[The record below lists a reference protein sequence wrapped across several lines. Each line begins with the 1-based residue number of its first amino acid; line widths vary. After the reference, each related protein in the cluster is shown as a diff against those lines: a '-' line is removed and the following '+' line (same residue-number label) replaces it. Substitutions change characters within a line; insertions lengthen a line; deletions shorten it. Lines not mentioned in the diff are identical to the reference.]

1 MVNQAKCK
9 LSFTS
14 SVSLI
19 VLSCCYLGFPTL
31 IARRISPFLP
41 LWACRLVSGV
51 VCSPFKC
58 CSDPI
63 SLPSGGGLKLFRGIL
78 CCFWQA
84 LLFSHPLKSHTVPIL
99 SGLSPISPTS
109 LETLCPN
116 LTKGQCPGGR
126 VHPGTPAATPPA
138 FWHLHQQTP
147 PRRQHPSWGN
157 RWMKERKYRR
167 RKKKGR
173 EEGEERSRV
182 GEDKRNSVMWGDLA
196 SITEGPGTSI
206 WAL

>member
-126 VHPGTPAATPPA
+126 VHPGKLPP
-138 FWHLHQQTP
+138 HQPFGIFTNKP
-147 PRRQHPSWGN
+147 LPEDSILPGEIDGWR
-157 RWMKERKYRR
+157 KENTGGERR
-167 RKKKGR
+167 RG
-173 EEGEERSRV
+173 GLWLIFFV
-182 GEDKRNSVMWGDLA
+182 LIRNS
-196 SITEGPGTSI
+196 I
-206 WAL
+206 